1 MTYRVCVGGDVGR
14 LRQVQWAMCDAN
26 QMAGLHSERHLNS
39 DPAPASELHVDQIA
53 WPAALGHDH
62 GASRCHHAA
71 ITLLSGSHRNIL
83 ACRPV
88 QGAGGQHGC
97 PISRSLPR
105 HLRSTGR
112 RHLQRELRHNPRNLW
127 CRLTYQSET
136 QAARARLS
144 WRKVAA
150 DLGCLASPADAR
162 WRRHARPGRRQKTP
176 STPVKSL
183 DHRRPPSEGDASDFV
198 ILK

>member
-1 MTYRVCVGGDVGR
+1 MT
-14 LRQVQWAMCDAN
+14 
-26 QMAGLHSERHLNS
+26 GLHSERHLNS
-39 DPAPASELHVDQIA
+39 DPAPADELHVDQIA
-53 WPAALGHDH
+53 WPAAFGHYH

-71 ITLLSGSHRNIL
+71 DPKSGSHRNIL

-88 QGAGGQHGC
+88 QGAGGQHSC

-136 QAARARLS
+136 QAARACLS

-162 WRRHARPGRRQKTP
+162 WRRHARPQGGRQNHLTLEGPIVSPETPEEGRHRLVTDYEIKLKTNLGQASVP
-176 STPVKSL
+176 SLHV
-183 DHRRPPSEGDASDFV
+183 
-198 ILK
+198 